1 MHSTQAIR
9 TLRLCEA
16 SEERESDLAELAGV
30 TYNTAAV
37 VAEMRRVRTQIALA
51 NALTTVL
58 QSRGIA
64 S

>member
-1 MHSTQAIR
+1 MHTTQAIR

-16 SEERESDLAELAGV
+16 SEERESDLAKLVSV
-30 TYNTAAV
+30 TYKTAAL
-37 VAEMRRVRTQIALA
+37 VAEIRRVRTQIALA

-58 QSRGIA
+58 QSRGMA